1 MNQINKNEEQN
12 LGKILY
18 NGAKEFAV
26 EEVKEWD
33 NKTKFIATIII
44 IAICLLIAIGAFIYI
59 DNFLSQSIKTSSL
72 VIGDFKQIED
82 IRVLRVNKAEIYED
96 IDSNG
101 RQNGIFIFRYSVD
114 VYYNL
119 KDCRFIPTSE
129 RTFILEVSPPEIK
142 GVLDGGCKTT
152 LEKAVD
158 EYPGIEIFDWNV
170 KKYET
175 NELEKMAQRYIEND
189 IKSNKGR
196 YEELSL
202 QNLKEQLNILFSG
215 FDAFVSDIKFSSG
228 GQKP

>member
-114 VYYNL
+114 VYYNR
-119 KDCRFIPTSE
+119 KIA
-129 RTFILEVSPPEIK
+129 VSSPQANAP
-142 GVLDGGCKTT
+142 
-152 LEKAVD
+152 
-158 EYPGIEIFDWNV
+158 
-170 KKYET
+170 
-175 NELEKMAQRYIEND
+175 
-189 IKSNKGR
+189 S
-196 YEELSL
+196 
-202 QNLKEQLNILFSG
+202 FSKCS
-215 FDAFVSDIKFSSG
+215 A
-228 GQKP
+228 